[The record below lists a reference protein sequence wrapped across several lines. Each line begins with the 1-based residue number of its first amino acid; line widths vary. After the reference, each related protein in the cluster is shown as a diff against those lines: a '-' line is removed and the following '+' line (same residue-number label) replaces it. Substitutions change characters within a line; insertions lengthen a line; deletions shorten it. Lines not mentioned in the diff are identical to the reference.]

1 MAAPPTRPALRARY
15 EGRRRAVVDAAA
27 RIFAERGYHGTSM
40 ADLLAATGL
49 TSGGLYHYIGSKEQL
64 LVRIVDELMEPL
76 LAELRDLCA
85 GDAQPAEERLR
96 RFVRTWLAHVER
108 HLDHMRVFQQERHVM
123 QRQPHWGHVRRQ
135 RQDFEELLE
144 GVLRRLEREDLL
156 RPPDHQL
163 ALLALL
169 GMVNHTSQWLH
180 PGGRLTA
187 EQIADGYCDILLG
200 RGASPLT
207 PPGTPGAAS

>member
-15 EGRRRAVVDAAA
+15 EGRQRALVDTAAHT
-27 RIFAERGYHGTSM
+27 FAERGYHGTSV

-49 TSGGLYHYIGSKEQL
+49 TSGGLYHYIGSKERL
-64 LVRIVDELMEPL
+64 LVLIVDELMEPL
-76 LAELRDLCA
+76 LAELRELCA
-85 GDAQPAEERLR
+85 SEGQPAEQQLR
-96 RFVRTWLAHVER
+96 RFLRTWLAHIER

-123 QRQPHWGHVRRQ
+123 QRQPQWEHVRRQ
-135 RQDFEELLE
+135 RQDFEGLLD
-144 GVLRRLEREDLL
+144 GVLRRLEREGLL

-169 GMVNHTSQWLH
+169 GMVNHTPQWLH

-187 EQIADGYCDILLG
+187 GEIADGYCDILLG
-200 RGASPLT
+200 RAAPVS
-207 PPGTPGAAS
+207 PPGSPGAAS

>member
-1 MAAPPTRPALRARY
+1 MASPPTRPALRARY
-15 EGRRRAVVDAAA
+15 EGRQRAVVDAAA
-27 RIFAERGYHGTSM
+27 RTFAERGYHGTSM

-64 LVRIVDELMEPL
+64 LVLIVDELMEPL

-85 GDAQPAEERLR
+85 GDAPPAEEQLR
-96 RFVRTWLAHVER
+96 QFLRTWLAHVER

-123 QRQPHWGHVRRQ
+123 QRQPHWEHVLRQ
-135 RQDFEELLE
+135 RRDFEALLD
-144 GVLRRLEREDLL
+144 GVLRRLEREGLL
-156 RPPDHQL
+156 HPPDHQL
-163 ALLALL
+163 ALLGLL

-187 EQIADGYCDILLG
+187 EQIAEGYCDILLG
-200 RGASPLT
+200 RGAAPS
-207 PPGTPGAAS
+207 A